1 MKTHLWRTMVL
12 GMVLAL
18 SASTLAGCSGKSN
31 AELEA
36 ELQATQAQ
44 VTALEARVKT
54 LEANAQAVAAS
65 LPDDDAKTDDVP
77 PNNN

>member
-1 MKTHLWRTMVL
+1 MKKHVWLVMTL
-12 GMVLAL
+12 GV
-18 SASTLAGCSGKSN
+18 SASVLAGCGGKSN
-31 AELEA
+31 IELEA

-65 LPDDDAKTDDVP
+65 LPDDDAKSGDVP
-77 PNNN
+77 PANN